1 MDGIGSTL
9 MTRTLLLNRPGGV
22 AISRNRGVGRH
33 AWSLFTYKT
42 NARWKRDKKLRTRGK
57 NARYKRRA
65 GECGQLM
72 AKRRVGFTCANLV
85 SGNAPQHRVSPS
97 RPMPI
102 QEDSMK
108 ITKIV
113 VSSESLKTLKL
124 RSKVILLEALYFLI
138 YLQICYYLCYLF
150 ATNGLWFEK
159 IEQ

>member
-22 AISRNRGVGRH
+22 AISRNRSVGRY
-33 AWSLFTYKT
+33 AWLLFTYKT

-72 AKRRVGFTCANLV
+72 AKRRVGLTCANLV
-85 SGNAPQHRVSPS
+85 SGNAPQQHRVSPS
-97 RPMPI
+97 RAMPI

-108 ITKIV
+108 ITKIII
-113 VSSESLKTLKL
+113 SSEPLKYLKL

-150 ATNGLWFEK
+150 PTNGLWF
-159 IEQ
+159 